1 MSSENPFSH
10 LSQTGQARMVNVTDK
25 AVTARVAIAESW
37 VSVGPVVAEQLRQ
50 TGQVA
55 KGDVLSTARIAGT
68 MAAKRTADMIPMCH
82 PLVLDVVEI
91 SAEMIDDR
99 IRFVAEVACEGKTG
113 VEMEAMTA
121 ASVAALTAYDMVK
134 SAEKGI
140 QIGPIRLL
148 EKRGGKS
155 GHWKCQEDSN
165 G

>member
-1 MSSENPFSH
+1 MSSDKPFSH
-10 LSQTGQARMVNVTDK
+10 LTQDGQARMVNVTGK
-25 AVTARVAIAESW
+25 AVTHRVAVAESW
-37 VSVGPVVAEQLRQ
+37 VNVGPAIAEKLRQ

-68 MAAKRTADMIPMCH
+68 MAAKRTADLIPMCH

-91 SAEMIDDR
+91 SAELIDDR
-99 IRFVAEVACEGKTG
+99 IRFVATVACEGKTG

-140 QIGPIRLL
+140 QIGPVRLL

-155 GHWKCQEDSN
+155 GHWKTQEDQD

>member
-91 SAEMIDDR
+91 SAEMVDDR
-99 IRFVAEVACEGKTG
+99 IRFVAKVACEGKTG

-155 GHWKCQEDSN
+155 GHWKCQEDQN